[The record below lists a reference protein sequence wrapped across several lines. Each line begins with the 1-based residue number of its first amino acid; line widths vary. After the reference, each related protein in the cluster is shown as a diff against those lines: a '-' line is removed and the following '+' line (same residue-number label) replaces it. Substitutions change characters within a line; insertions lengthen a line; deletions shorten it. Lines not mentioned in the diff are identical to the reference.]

1 LSSAETPSSDDRA
14 ADLLPLAPRARVLFY
29 MVAVVRLVTLWL
41 PLAAFAAVA
50 LSLFAQPVV
59 GLIVGAVLLLMAM
72 LITVW
77 GPALAFER
85 YGWVLR
91 PDELLVQHGVVFRNV
106 TAIPVG
112 RVQHVDVRQG
122 PFEQWLALARVHV
135 HTASGV
141 GSDGVIPG
149 LELPVA
155 EELRDRLVA
164 ASEREDGV

>member
-1 LSSAETPSSDDRA
+1 MSSGEPEERTSE
-14 ADLLPLAPRARVLFY
+14 LLPLAPRARLLFHV
-29 MVAVVRLVTLWL
+29 VAAVRLVTLWL
-41 PLAAFAAVA
+41 PFTAVA
-50 LSLFAQPVV
+50 TVALAVMIQPVFGFV
-59 GLIVGAVLLLMAM
+59 AGAVLLLLA
-72 LITVW
+72 LLVTVW
-77 GPALAFER
+77 GPTLAFER
-85 YGWVLR
+85 YGWALR
-91 PDELLVQHGVVFRNV
+91 RDELLVQHGVVFRNV

-122 PFEQWLALARVHV
+122 PFEQWLSLARIHV

-149 LELPVA
+149 LELRTA